1 MIECKILQIKE
12 KYGTINIVIFVY
24 DNKLGILAEKVGEA
38 SLKMTQKSRK
48 VSLILTMMLLL
59 IVTLSS
65 TIPVQASGFNDK
77 SKIPIPQ
84 VQENVYVYDQDNILD
99 DETEQKL
106 NTLLVELE
114 RQTTA
119 EVVVITVD
127 SLLDMEIEDYS
138 YELANTLGIGKAE
151 EDNGVLLLISR
162 NDEKVRL
169 EIGKGLEGCLND
181 SKCGRILDNYFVPYR
196 EEDKYSEGTY
206 KTIQAVVSVVA
217 EEYEVTIDGSDEE
230 IAKEFKQQEEDYNR
244 KVLIIVIVVIILL
257 ILFFVCDLTFFD
269 GELSSAVFAVGGS
282 SSGGGSF
289 GGGSFGGGGASR

>member
-1 MIECKILQIKE
+1 
-12 KYGTINIVIFVY
+12 
-24 DNKLGILAEKVGEA
+24 
-38 SLKMTQKSRK
+38 MTQKSRK

-65 TIPVQASGFNDK
+65 TIPVQASWFNDK

-99 DETEQKL
+99 NETEQKL

-119 EVVVITVD
+119 EVVVITVN

-217 EEYEVTIDGSDEE
+217 EEYEVTIDGSDQAIAEE
-230 IAKEFKQQEEDYNR
+230 YKQQEEEYNKKMTR
-244 KVLIIVIVVIILL
+244 AIIIIFAIIFLLVLCDVI
-257 ILFFVCDLTFFD
+257 FFD
-269 GELSSAVFAVGGS
+269 GAICSAVFAGGGS
-282 SSGGGSF
+282 SSGSGSF

>member
-1 MIECKILQIKE
+1 MRVK
-12 KYGTINIVIFVY
+12 
-24 DNKLGILAEKVGEA
+24 
-38 SLKMTQKSRK
+38 SQKSRK
-48 VSLILTMMLLL
+48 VALFLTMIVML

-65 TIPVQASGFNDK
+65 TIPVQASWFNDED
-77 SKIPIPQ
+77 KIPIPT

-114 RQTTA
+114 RQTTS
-119 EVVVITVD
+119 EVVVITVE

-138 YELANTLGIGKAE
+138 YELANTLGIGKAK
-151 EDNGVLLLISR
+151 EDNGVLLLMSR
-162 NDEKVRL
+162 SDEKVRL

-206 KTIQAVVSVVA
+206 KTVQAVVSVVA

-230 IAKEFKQQEEDYNR
+230 IAKEFKQQEEDHDKKLLR
-244 KVLIIVIVVIILL
+244 MIIIIIVLA
-257 ILFFVCDLTFFD
+257 ILFVICDFAFFD
-269 GELSSAVFAVGGS
+269 GKIGAVIFAGGGS
-282 SSGGGSF
+282 SSGGF